1 MRRTLEWASARM
13 NAGAGILLNS
23 DVEFHFCV
31 GWAWGGKFFKNHEHL
46 FEILKRMCYAVGT
59 KVLTKVL
66 LK

>member
-1 MRRTLEWASARM
+1 M

-31 GWAWGGKFFKNHEHL
+31 GWAWDGKFFKNHEHL